1 MGDALRDLA
10 LNASNFSVGEYA
22 PQKLALIPGDASGT
36 ATLRVHV
43 TRRSKLMLG
52 RVVSWKHEQTN
63 GVLRCA
69 GGCACAE
76 YEVPRWHRRQTT
88 ISEAIE
94 IAVSP
99 RPRSQQPVLAAVRP
113 AAPSD
118 GLRHGDAGGQHTEE
132 DALPEQLVGDTRRR
146 PMHWQG
152 RETSGLR
159 RSRLVERAALAD
171 PNPLMHLV

>member
-10 LNASNFSVGEYA
+10 LNASNFPVGEYA

-69 GGCACAE
+69 GGCACTK
-76 YEVPRWHRRQTT
+76 YR
-88 ISEAIE
+88 
-94 IAVSP
+94 
-99 RPRSQQPVLAAVRP
+99 
-113 AAPSD
+113 
-118 GLRHGDAGGQHTEE
+118 AGTG
-132 DALPEQLVGDTRRR
+132 ARR
-146 PMHWQG
+146 P
-152 RETSGLR
+152 SAKPL
-159 RSRLVERAALAD
+159 RSRSRRARGVNNPCSLLFDRPPLVTAFVMEMRGGNTQRRMLSPSNSLAILGGD
-171 PNPLMHLV
+171 QCIGRGGKPVACGAHVWSNGPR